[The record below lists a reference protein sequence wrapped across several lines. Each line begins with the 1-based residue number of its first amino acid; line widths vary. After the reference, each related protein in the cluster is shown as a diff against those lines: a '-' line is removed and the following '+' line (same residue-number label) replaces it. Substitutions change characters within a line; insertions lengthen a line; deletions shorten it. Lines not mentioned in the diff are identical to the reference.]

1 MKITLKPK
9 REASIQRFHP
19 WIFSGAVARKDKG
32 LTEGCVVDVYG
43 ADGAYLATGHYQEGS
58 ITVRILSF
66 DGPSLPADFWE
77 QALRKAYALR
87 ERLGWTAATESTAY
101 RLVHGEGDH
110 LPGLIIDYY
119 QGVAVVQAHS
129 AGMFLAREAIAEAL
143 RKLYGSSLK
152 AVYDK
157 SAATAP
163 FKAGLDLQ
171 DGYLWVQKGFQPQT
185 SLPHKVLENGHAY
198 LVDWESGQKTGFFLD
213 QRENRAILES
223 LAAQARV
230 LNLFCYSGGF
240 SVSALAGGA
249 SLVHSVDSSQKAVDL
264 CLKNVVLNSGEAAP
278 HKAFA
283 TDAFDFLKNSEQGA
297 YNLMVLDPPAFAKHR
312 GSLQK
317 ALQAYK
323 RLNAVAFEK
332 IAPGGIVF
340 SFSCSQVVDKNDFAL
355 AVFSAAAISGR
366 RVRILQR
373 LGQSPDHPVN
383 IYHPEGDYLKG
394 LVLHVE

>member
-1 MKITLKPK
+1 MRITLKPK

-19 WIFSGAVARKDKG
+19 WIFSGAVARLDKG
-32 LTEGCVVDVYG
+32 IEEGAVVDVYG
-43 ADGAYLATGHYQEGS
+43 ADGTYLATGHYQEGS

-66 DGPSLPADFWE
+66 EGPSLPADFWE

-87 ERLGWTAATESTAY
+87 ERLGWTAAMESTAY

-129 AGMFLAREAIAEAL
+129 AGMFLAREAIAQAL
-143 RKLYGSSLK
+143 CKIYGPSLK

-171 DGYLWVQKGFQPQT
+171 DGYLWTQQGFQPKD

-213 QRENRAILES
+213 QRENRALLES
-223 LAAQARV
+223 VAAQARV

-249 SLVHSVDSSQKAVDL
+249 GLVHSVDSSQRAVDL
-264 CLKNVVLNSGEAAP
+264 CLKNVALHCGEAAP
-278 HKAFA
+278 HEAFA

-312 GSLQK
+312 GALQK

-366 RVRILQR
+366 RVRILHR

>member
-1 MKITLKPK
+1 MKIILKPK

-19 WIFSGAVARKDKG
+19 WIFSGAVAHKDKG
-32 LTEGCVVDVYG
+32 LTEGALADVYST
-43 ADGAYLATGHYQEGS
+43 DGQYLATGHYQEGS

-66 DGPSLPADFWE
+66 EGPSLPADFWE
-77 QALRKAYALR
+77 QALRQAYALR
-87 ERLGWTAATESTAY
+87 ERLGWTDTKQSTAY

-119 QGVAVVQAHS
+119 QGVAVLQAHS
-129 AGMFLAREAIAEAL
+129 AGMLLAQQEITEAL
-143 RKLYGSSLK
+143 RKIYGPSLK
-152 AVYDK
+152 AVYNK

-171 DGYLWVQKGFQPQT
+171 DGYLWTKKGFQPQQ
-185 SLPHKVLENGHAY
+185 SLPHTVLENAHSY
-198 LVDWESGQKTGFFLD
+198 LVDWETGQKTGFFLD
-213 QRENRAILES
+213 QRENRALLEG
-223 LAAQARV
+223 LASGAQV

-249 SLVHSVDSSQKAVDL
+249 ALVHSVDSSQKAIEL
-264 CLKNVVLNSGEAAP
+264 CLKNVALNRGEGAP
-278 HKAFA
+278 HEAFA
-283 TDAFDFLKNSEQGA
+283 TDAFDFLKNSEEGA
-297 YNLMVLDPPAFAKHR
+297 YGIMVLDPPAFAKHR
-312 GSLQK
+312 GALQK

-340 SFSCSQVVDKNDFAL
+340 TFSCSQVVDKNDFAL

-366 RVRILQR
+366 RVRILHR
-373 LGQSPDHPVN
+373 LSQSPDHPVN

-394 LVLHVE
+394 LVLYVE

>member
-1 MKITLKPK
+1 MNIILKPK

-19 WIFSGAVARKDKG
+19 WIFSGAVARKDNGIK
-32 LTEGCVVDVYG
+32 EGALVDVYSAEG
-43 ADGAYLATGHYQEGS
+43 QYLATGHYQEGS
-58 ITVRILSF
+58 IAVRILSF
-66 DGPSLPADFWE
+66 EGPSLPPDFWE
-77 QALRKAYALR
+77 RALRRAYALR
-87 ERLGWTAATESTAY
+87 ARLAWTDAVQSTAY

-119 QGVAVVQAHS
+119 EGVAVLQAHS
-129 AGMFLAREAIAEAL
+129 AGMFLARSAITEAL
-143 RKLYGSSLK
+143 RKIYGPSLK

-163 FKAGLDLQ
+163 FKAGLELQ
-171 DGYLWVQKGFQPQT
+171 DGYLWMGEDFLPQQ
-185 SLPHKVLENGHAY
+185 SLPHKVLENGHSY
-198 LVDWESGQKTGFFLD
+198 LVDWETGQKTGFFLD
-213 QRENRAILES
+213 QRENRALLES
-223 LAAQARV
+223 VASQARV

-249 SLVHSVDSSQKAVDL
+249 SLVHSIDSSQKAVDL
-264 CLKNVVLNSGEAAP
+264 CLKNVALNREEAP
-278 HKAFA
+278 SHEAFA

-312 GSLQK
+312 GALQK

-323 RLNAVAFEK
+323 RLNAAAFEK
-332 IAPGGIVF
+332 IATGGIIF

-366 RVRILQR
+366 RVRILYR